1 MKAEKVAA
9 YQAKKLKSKLN
20 THQVVKYMK
29 LGDKSC
35 IDMKYL
41 VVPCILFTWLRQIL
55 EIGFYLE
62 FNNTCNVWNS
72 YSAWKLTAFPPD

>member
-41 VVPCILFTWLRQIL
+41 VVPCILFT
-55 EIGFYLE
+55 
-62 FNNTCNVWNS
+62 
-72 YSAWKLTAFPPD
+72 